1 MNEAK
6 HLSAHRHVSAYPML
20 RFHLVLLSAV
30 LLVTACREKSLV
42 IDDAEKPRTL
52 KVQLPEGVESFE
64 VRVHGL
70 LSGEAR
76 LHLLAPGN
84 EQPLKTLY
92 LIPVVVAG
100 MPRGIAPAAAEIEY
114 SGREIIL
121 QYEPG
126 RKVEGHLEIMYRF
139 STR

>member
-1 MNEAK
+1 MPRSP
-6 HLSAHRHVSAYPML
+6 LT
-20 RFHLVLLSAV
+20 
-30 LLVTACREKSLV
+30 LLVMLAMLTACREKTLT

-52 KVQLPEGVESFE
+52 AVKLPEGTESFE
-64 VRVHGL
+64 LKVHGL

-76 LHLLAPGN
+76 LHLVAPGN

-92 LIPVVVAG
+92 LIPTVVAG
-100 MPRGIAPAAAEIEY
+100 MPRGIAPAAAEIDY

-126 RKVEGHLEIMYRF
+126 RKVEGQLEITYRF

>member
-1 MNEAK
+1 
-6 HLSAHRHVSAYPML
+6 ML
-20 RFHLVLLSAV
+20 RFPVVMLSLLVLT
-30 LLVTACREKSLV
+30 TACREKSLV

-52 KVQLPEGVESFE
+52 TVQLPEEVELFE

-100 MPRGIAPAAAEIEY
+100 MPRGIAPAAAEIDY

-121 QYEPG
+121 QYIPG
-126 RKVEGHLEIMYRF
+126 RKVEGQLEITYRF

>member
-1 MNEAK
+1 
-6 HLSAHRHVSAYPML
+6 ML
-20 RFHLVLLSAV
+20 RFRLTLLS
-30 LLVTACREKSLV
+30 LLLLATACREKYLV

-52 KVQLPEGVESFE
+52 TIKTPEAVESFE

-76 LHLLAPGN
+76 LHIRAPGKD
-84 EQPLKTLY
+84 EPLKTLY

-114 SGREIIL
+114 TGNELLL

-126 RKVEGHLEIMYRF
+126 RKVEGQLEITYRF